1 MFHMFVV
8 EKCSACIIIIII
20 IIGIIIAWVAAA
32 LYMVAEPDT
41 LHGAYILTK
50 YDEYGAKIS
59 ETRGVCG

>member
-1 MFHMFVV
+1 MFHKFVL
-8 EKCSACIIIIII
+8 EKCSACIIIII
-20 IIGIIIAWVAAA
+20 IIGIIIAWVASA

-50 YDEYGAKIS
+50 YDDYGAKIS